1 MIAIGEDVDNKIAYM
16 KGSVEAPVITRVL
29 EIDEYNETKLDETR
43 RETYALEK
51 RGIQQEVGGIFYAY
65 TSASFRRSDYQQRS
79 GIQGKR
85 YNNELGTERGR
96 SSKTAQRAKEILFD
110 DEGNKI
116 SRKYSRE
123 LSFVDYANEATANEE
138 REQLTNRMLL
148 ARPLE
153 STATEDRKVLCI
165 HSLQRRAKYESGI
178 DQTKRNPHR

>member
-1 MIAIGEDVDNKIAYM
+1 MRLKGQAYSDRLEAYSHSTLQLIAD
-16 KGSVEAPVITRVL
+16 
-29 EIDEYNETKLDETR
+29 LDTIS
-43 RETYALEK
+43 REVTY
-51 RGIQQEVGGIFYAY
+51 
-65 TSASFRRSDYQQRS
+65 
-79 GIQGKR
+79 
-85 YNNELGTERGR
+85 
-96 SSKTAQRAKEILFD
+96 SKTAQRAKEILFD